1 MYRLI
6 LYVKHE
12 KLYIRK
18 ILAMSKDGYETEISR
33 IQSKRNLFKFL
44 KSYFVKETNFIAHP
58 EEYWWKSNTI
68 KKQRDIEES
77 FQQFIL
83 DTAPQQVQ
91 EDFAYEGIFDKKKD
105 VQSPQKPSGSRMDVS
120 MYFNTMNRSK
130 ILKDDYKMMR
140 NNASHIVL
148 AQEEVSEHS

>member
-1 MYRLI
+1 
-6 LYVKHE
+6 
-12 KLYIRK
+12 
-18 ILAMSKDGYETEISR
+18 MSKDGYETEISR
-33 IQSKRNLFKFL
+33 VQSKRNLFKFL
-44 KSYFVKETNFIAHP
+44 KSYFVKETNFITHP
-58 EEYWWKSNTI
+58 EEYWWKIHTS

-105 VQSPQKPSGSRMDVS
+105 VQTPQKASGSRMDVS

-130 ILKDDYKMMR
+130 ILKDDYKMVR

-148 AQEEVSEHS
+148 AQDDVSEHS